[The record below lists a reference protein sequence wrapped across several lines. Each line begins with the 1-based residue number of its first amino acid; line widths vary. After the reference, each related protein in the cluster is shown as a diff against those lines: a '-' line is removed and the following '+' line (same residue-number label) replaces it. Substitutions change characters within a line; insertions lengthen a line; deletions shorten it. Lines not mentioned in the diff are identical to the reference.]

1 MATAAGYFDRKVSSS
16 VRPGLAHLQPDPT
29 SPHTPQQR
37 TVSSAFSS
45 PSISY
50 RAEEEALIFELGARH
65 LSAGFTGE
73 SYPRCKLGF
82 GPEESRRVGDY
93 RRWLPEYDERPR
105 RKQPVDT
112 WGNDYEL
119 WQMDMRGSDL
129 GIIEDKIERAVRE
142 AFTKYLLL
150 DPKSRRLI
158 VILPSIMPHQLLST
172 VLNTL
177 FNNFQP
183 PSITLLSPP
192 IMSTVAAGCRSGLIV
207 DIGWREAIITSVYD
221 YREVHQFRT
230 TRAMRMLTLE
240 MAKLLEKYDKG
251 TKNKE
256 SMATVKNPRVV
267 QTTEDGSP
275 TSLNVDLDQAEEVTT
290 RMAWCNSRTNAGDNS
305 TPENTSDKT
314 GLEPINVEQPNEFIS
329 AKDSTEDPLVSLPS
343 PSSPRH
349 GISIPFSQLAQP
361 VEATLL
367 ATSKRRHDLDDH
379 EQPLHT
385 LIYKSLL
392 SLPPDVRSVCMSRII
407 FTGGGSNIPGLKGR
421 LLYELSTMAQERGW
435 DVVEG
440 KAADERRRR
449 LKEISSN
456 RQQATPTAGGIL
468 KEPSAGKVA
477 SGMPQDANFI
487 DEKLQREREKESKP
501 TVSGIIRSV
510 ETLGAWAG
518 GSLLANLRIKGV
530 VEIEKDSFLQHG
542 LAGARKE
549 VDTSIA
555 QQKGY
560 AAGMARGGMA
570 DKSGWTLGA
579 WA

>member
-1 MATAAGYFDRKVSSS
+1 MATAAGYFDRKPSSS

-37 TVSSAFSS
+37 TISSTFSS

-50 RAEEEALIFELGARH
+50 RAEEEALIFELGTRH

-93 RRWLPEYDERPR
+93 RRWLPEYDDRPR
-105 RKQPVDT
+105 RKQPVEI

-119 WQMDMRGSDL
+119 WQMDMQGSDL
-129 GIIEDKIERAVRE
+129 GIIEDKIERGVRE

-150 DPKSRRLI
+150 DSKSRRLL

-172 VLNTL
+172 VLYTL

-192 IMSTVAAGCRSGLIV
+192 ILSTVAAGCRSGLAV
-207 DIGWREAIITSVYD
+207 DIGWRETIITSVYD
-221 YREVHQFRT
+221 YREVHQVRT

-240 MAKLLEKYDKG
+240 MAKLLERYDKG
-251 TKNKE
+251 PKNEE
-256 SMATVKNPRVV
+256 SMAAVKNQGVV
-267 QTTEDGSP
+267 PPMEDELP
-275 TSLNVDLDQAEEVTT
+275 ASLNVNFDQAEEVTT
-290 RMAWCNSRTNAGDNS
+290 RMAWCKSRTSMGDAS
-305 TPENTSDKT
+305 TPEKTFDKR
-314 GLEPINVEQPNEFIS
+314 GLEPINKEQPNETTS
-329 AKDSTEDPLVSLPS
+329 AMEGTEDPLVSLPS

-361 VEATLL
+361 VETAFL
-367 ATSKRRHDLDDH
+367 AASKRRHDLDDH

-385 LIYKSLL
+385 LIYKSLM

-421 LLYELSTMAQERGW
+421 LLHELSAMVQERGW

-449 LKEISSN
+449 LKEIRSN
-456 RQQATPTAGGIL
+456 CQQTTSTAGDIL
-468 KEPSAGKVA
+468 KEPSVA
-477 SGMPQDANFI
+477 KLASSMPQDANFI
-487 DEKLQREREKESKP
+487 DEKLQRERQKESKP

-530 VEIEKDSFLQHG
+530 VEIEKDSFLQHR

-549 VDTSIA
+549 VEMSIA

-560 AAGMARGGMA
+560 GAGMARGGMA